1 MIVVKAFFKLYGLH
15 MFAIFNIYKGS
26 QKRQHTVQESKEIS
40 KACLVLTRPLR
51 VGAFTPKG

>member
-1 MIVVKAFFKLYGLH
+1 